1 MKHKKCYISG
11 KISGLEKWQY
21 IDNFFDAHKQLL
33 KTKQFYSN
41 QIINPLNLKPFL
53 GIKLYWCYMISDIAA
68 LRKCTHIAMQKNW
81 IDSRGCH
88 WEHYFAKFIFKIKV
102 IYL

>member
-1 MKHKKCYISG
+1 MRVYISE
-11 KISGLEKWQY
+11 KISGLP
-21 IDNFFDAHKQLL
+21 IDEASRNFILA
-33 KTKQFYSN
+33 KTGIKIARSN
-41 QIINPLNLKPFL
+41 AAVVSPFELRPFL
-53 GIKLYWCYMISDIAA
+53 GIKTWLCYMITDLWH

-81 IDSRGCH
+81 IDSKGCH

>member
-1 MKHKKCYISG
+1 MRVYISG
-11 KISGLEKWQY
+11 KISGLPIEEARM
-21 IDNFFDAHKQLL
+21 NFMIAKADVKLANRGADVVNPFDLR
-33 KTKQFYSN
+33 
-41 QIINPLNLKPFL
+41 PFL
-53 GIKLYWCYMISDIAA
+53 GIKTWLCYMITDLWH

-81 IDSRGCH
+81 IESKGCH

>member
-1 MKHKKCYISG
+1 MRVYISE
-11 KISGLEKWQY
+11 KISGLP
-21 IDNFFDAHKQLL
+21 IDEASRNFILA
-33 KTKQFYSN
+33 KTGIMIARSN
-41 QIINPLNLKPFL
+41 AAVVSPFELRPFL
-53 GIKLYWCYMISDIAA
+53 GIKTWLCYMITDLWH

-81 IDSRGCH
+81 IESKGCH